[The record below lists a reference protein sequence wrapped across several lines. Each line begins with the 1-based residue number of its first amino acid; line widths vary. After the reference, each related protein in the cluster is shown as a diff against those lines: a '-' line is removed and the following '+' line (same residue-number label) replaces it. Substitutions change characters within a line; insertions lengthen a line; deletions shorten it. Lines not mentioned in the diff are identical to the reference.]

1 MTDLKV
7 GGVPEHFNY
16 PWSLT
21 LKDEKYKKENINL
34 KWQDFPGGTGAMC
47 KALRNG
53 DVDIAI
59 VLTEGIIKDIAAGNP
74 SKILQTFV
82 KTPLIWGIHVGAKSS
97 FKEIK
102 DLEHATIA
110 ISRFG
115 SGSHLMAIVNAFN
128 QGWKIENLKFK
139 VIGNL
144 QGGIDALTN
153 GEADYFMWEHF
164 TTKPLVDNGT
174 FRRIDNCPTPWP
186 CFVIAVR
193 NEVLEK
199 NSLEVKKVLDII
211 NKQTA
216 NFKNI
221 DNIDK
226 ILANVYNQKLEDI
239 QKWLK
244 ITEWND
250 GKPITKNLITRI
262 QNKMIRFNV
271 IEEKKDSKE
280 FIKNMYICPEN

>member
-1 MTDLKV
+1 MTNLKV

-16 PWSLT
+16 PWYLT
-21 LKDEKYKKENINL
+21 LKNKEYTKEKINL
-34 KWQDFPGGTGAMC
+34 RWQDFQGGTGAMC
-47 KALRNG
+47 ESLRSG
-53 DVDIAI
+53 KLDIAI

-74 SKILQTFV
+74 SKIVQTFV
-82 KTPLIWGIHVGAKSS
+82 QTPLIWGVHVGAKSK
-97 FKEIK
+97 FKNIR

-110 ISRFG
+110 ISRYG
-115 SGSHLMAIVNAFN
+115 SGSHLMAIVNAFH
-128 QGWKIENLKFK
+128 QGWNVKKLKFK

-144 QGGIDALTN
+144 QGGIDALNN

-164 TTKPLVDNGT
+164 TTKPLVDNFT
-174 FRRIDNCPTPWP
+174 FRRLSDCPTPWP

-193 NEVLEK
+193 NEVLE
-199 NSLEVKKVLDII
+199 NNAIAVKKVLDII
-211 NKQTA
+211 NEQLK

-221 DNIDK
+221 KDIDK
-226 ILANVYNQKLEDI
+226 ILAERYEQKLEDI

-244 ITEWND
+244 ITAWNN

-271 IEEKKDSKE
+271 IKERENSSE
-280 FIKNMYICPEN
+280 FIKNM

>member
-1 MTDLKV
+1 MIKLNI

-16 PWSLT
+16 PWSIT
-21 LKDEKYKKENINL
+21 LKNNEYQKQNINAS
-34 KWQDFPGGTGAMC
+34 WQDFPGGTGAMC
-47 KALRNG
+47 KALRTG
-53 DVDIAI
+53 EVDIAI

-74 SKILQTFV
+74 SKIVQTFIE
-82 KTPLIWGIHVGAKSS
+82 TPLIWGIHVSGKSS
-97 FKEIK
+97 FKKMK

-128 QGWKIENLKFK
+128 QGWDVSKLKFK

-174 FRRIDNCPTPWP
+174 FRRVDDCPTPWP
-186 CFVIAVR
+186 CFVVAVR
-193 NEVLEK
+193 NEILEK
-199 NSLEVKKVLDII
+199 KSDAVKKVLEII
-211 NKQTA
+211 NEQTKDFKQIT
-216 NFKNI
+216 
-221 DNIDK
+221 NIDK
-226 ILANVYNQKLEDI
+226 TLAKVYEQELEDI

-250 GKPITKNLITRI
+250 GKPITENLITEI
-262 QNKMIRFNV
+262 QNKMVNFNV
-271 IEEKKDSKE
+271 IEKTKKSTE
-280 FIKNMYICPEN
+280 FIKNMYI

>member
-1 MTDLKV
+1 MTNLKI

-16 PWSLT
+16 PWYIT
-21 LKDEKYKKENINL
+21 LKNKEYSKHNINL
-34 KWQDFPGGTGAMC
+34 RWQDYPGGTGQMS
-47 KALRNG
+47 KALREG
-53 DVDIAI
+53 SVDIAI
-59 VLTEGIIKDIAAGNP
+59 VLTEGIIKDIADGNP
-74 SKILQTFV
+74 SKIIQTFV
-82 KTPLIWGIHVGAKSS
+82 QTPLIWGIHVGAKSK
-97 FKEIK
+97 FKTIN
-102 DLEHATIA
+102 DLENATIA

-115 SGSHLMAIVNAFN
+115 SGSHLMAIVNAYN
-128 QGWKIENLKFK
+128 QGWDIAKLKFK
-139 VIGNL
+139 VIKDL

-193 NEVLEK
+193 NEVLE
-199 NSLEVKKVLDII
+199 NNFEEVKKVLEII
-211 NKQTA
+211 NAETKDFKQL
-216 NFKNI
+216 

-226 ILANVYNQKLEDI
+226 TLAKRYEQQLEDI

-250 GKPITKNLITRI
+250 GNPITKNLIGRI
-262 QNKMIRFNV
+262 QNKMVQFNV
-271 IEEKKDSKE
+271 IEEKKNSGD
-280 FIKNMYICPEN
+280 FIKNMYI